1 LTTEGGFLA
10 FRRFAL
16 SQFGVDPLISGLHT
30 VLNLRAKQHALT
42 ATNLANIDT
51 PGYHAQVI
59 NFENALAQ
67 AIGTNGESL
76 TMSVSNPDHISATS
90 LDTPEILTLDPPE
103 WAQNDNSV
111 VLERENARM
120 AENSLLYR
128 GVAKGLSTKL
138 AMLKYAA
145 SDGRG

>member
-59 NFENALAQ
+59 NFENALAD
-67 AIGTNGESL
+67 AIGTNSQSL
-76 TMSVSNPDHISATS
+76 TMSVSNPDHISTTS
-90 LDTPEILTLDPPE
+90 LDTPEILTLDPPD

-111 VLERENARM
+111 VLERENTRM
-120 AENSLLYR
+120 AENSVLYR
-128 GVAKGLSTKL
+128 GVVKGLSAQL
-138 AMLKYAA
+138 AMLKFAA

>member
-1 LTTEGGFLA
+1 M
-10 FRRFAL
+10 

-67 AIGTNGESL
+67 AIGAPGESL
-76 TMSVSNPDHISATS
+76 TMAVSNPEHISATP
-90 LDTPEILTLDPPE
+90 LETPEILTLDPPE

-128 GVAKGLSTKL
+128 GVAKGLSRKL

>member
-1 LTTEGGFLA
+1 M
-10 FRRFAL
+10 

-51 PGYHAQVI
+51 PGYHAQVL
-59 NFENALAQ
+59 NFENALTQ
-67 AIGTNGESL
+67 AIGADGESL
-76 TMSVSNPDHISATS
+76 TMAVSNPEHISAER
-90 LDTPEILTLDPPE
+90 LETPEILTLDPPE

-120 AENSLLYR
+120 AENSLMYR
-128 GVAKGLSTKL
+128 GVAKGLSRKL